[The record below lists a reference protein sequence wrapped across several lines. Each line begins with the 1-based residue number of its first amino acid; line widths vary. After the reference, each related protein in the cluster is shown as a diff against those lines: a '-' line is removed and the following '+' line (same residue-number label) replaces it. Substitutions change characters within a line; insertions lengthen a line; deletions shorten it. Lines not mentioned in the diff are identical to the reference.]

1 MQLFYAPD
9 ITPPLHTLSEEES
22 KHCVRVL
29 RLGRGDTLHITD
41 GRGNLF
47 CCEITDDNPKRC
59 TVRVT
64 ETRAGWEALP
74 YSLTMA
80 VAPTKNADRFEWFL
94 EKATEVGVERRS
106 SRSKPSIRERRVLQ
120 ARTRRTGHHGGHEA
134 VAQSLPSH
142 AASAHAFRRSGAP
155 MPFEGRKFIAH
166 CAPAQS
172 PEWQSATCPATLRR
186 GEAALIL
193 IGPEGDFSPEEIAFA
208 RAKADFEEITL
219 GRAAAAHRNGCSG
232 RSGDGL
238 RGKRLA
244 IRTKRSASP
253 VPPQGGT
260 V

>member
-94 EKATEVGVERRS
+94 KAYRPTLRPLTPFG
-106 SRSKPSIRERRVLQ
+106 
-120 ARTRRTGHHGGHEA
+120 EA
-134 VAQSLPSH
+134 
-142 AASAHAFRRSGAP
+142 AA

-172 PEWQSATCPATLRR
+172 PEGKAYLPATLRR

-193 IGPEGDFSPEEIAFA
+193 IGPEGDFSPEEITFA
-208 RAKADFEEITL
+208 RANGFEEITL
-219 GRAAAAHRNGCSG
+219 GAQR
-232 RSGDGL
+232 
-238 RGKRLA
+238 
-244 IRTKRSASP
+244 
-253 VPPQGGT
+253 PQW
-260 V
+260 

>member
-41 GRGNLF
+41 GGGNLF

-94 EKATEVGVERRS
+94 EKATEVGVGTIIPLETEHC
-106 SRSKPSIRERRVLQ
+106 ERRVFKPERGEKVVTAAL
-120 ARTRRTGHHGGHEA
+120 TPFDEA
-134 VAQSLPSH
+134 
-142 AASAHAFRRSGAP
+142 AA

-172 PEWQSATCPATLRR
+172 PEGKAYLPATLRR

-208 RAKADFEEITL
+208 RANGFEEITL
-219 GRAAAAHRNGCSG
+219 GAQRLRTETAAVAAVVMVSVANG
-232 RSGDGL
+232 
-238 RGKRLA
+238 
-244 IRTKRSASP
+244 
-253 VPPQGGT
+253 
-260 V
+260 

>member
-59 TVRVT
+59 AVRVT

-94 EKATEVGVERRS
+94 EKATEVGVGTIIPLETEHC
-106 SRSKPSIRERRVLQ
+106 ERRVFKPERGERVIT
-120 ARTRRTGHHGGHEA
+120 AA
-134 VAQSLPSH
+134 MKQSKG
-142 AASAHAFRRSGAP
+142 ASSSPTAPRRSRPKAKP
-155 MPFEGRKFIAH
+155 T
-166 CAPAQS
+166 S
-172 PEWQSATCPATLRR
+172 RR
-186 GEAALIL
+186 
-193 IGPEGDFSPEEIAFA
+193 
-208 RAKADFEEITL
+208 
-219 GRAAAAHRNGCSG
+219 
-232 RSGDGL
+232 
-238 RGKRLA
+238 
-244 IRTKRSASP
+244 RSA
-253 VPPQGGT
+253 GARRR
-260 V
+260 